1 MGLLYFTPNSWN
13 ELINIR
19 SEMPKSHSDKMH
31 MTTVL
36 QRIIDN
42 GNFILKGIPY
52 TEEWG
57 EVDNSSDLAFY
68 NI

>member
-1 MGLLYFTPNSWN
+1 
-13 ELINIR
+13 
-19 SEMPKSHSDKMH
+19 MPKSHSDKMH

-57 EVDNSSDLAFY
+57 EIDNSSDLAFY

>member
-1 MGLLYFTPNSWN
+1 
-13 ELINIR
+13 
-19 SEMPKSHSDKMH
+19 MPKNHSDKMH
-31 MTTVL
+31 MTTIL

-57 EVDNSSDLAFY
+57 EDDNSSDLSFY
-68 NI
+68 NSKDNLTIK